1 MVYPLGKTHI
11 SSSLT
16 CHESSLRLPDLLC
29 YNKAYSNSILHL
41 THTYWPQFI
50 ITKKK
55 KKKKKKHKHIHM
67 HTQVNR
73 TITAKHIYLKSV

>member
-41 THTYWPQFI
+41 TCTYWPQFI
-50 ITKKK
+50 IKKK
-55 KKKKKKHKHIHM
+55 IMHM

-73 TITAKHIYLKSV
+73 TITAKNI